1 MRRKLSVLTAVL
13 AAGTVALAGCGSS
26 NTDAGASSND
36 SATTGDTAGD
46 TGAPAGDGSTAG
58 SGAAGSG
65 DGAAGS
71 GAAGSDSA
79 GSGAAGSDAAGSGA
93 SSAAGSAGGA
103 AGTDQAGCDMTAG
116 VKDASSMQADS
127 EKSITIG
134 SFSGWDESTA
144 TAYLMKNVLES
155 DGYTVDVKTLDAA
168 PAFVAAAKGDVDV
181 LTDVWLPTTHKTY
194 IDKYGDQL
202 EPLGCWYDNAKLT
215 IAVNSSSPAKSIEDL
230 KSMAGEYNNTLVG
243 IEPGAGETGVVKDT
257 MIPAYGLQ
265 DITFTTSSTSAML
278 ASIVKAEKD
287 KTNVAVT
294 LWKPHWAYAAYDIR
308 DLEDPKGAMGGKE
321 GLWNYATKG
330 FEAKYPKAAQL
341 FKNMIIPDADL
352 SELED
357 LMTQKYDGKNPD
369 AAVDEWLKGKPEF
382 AKQLAAGELK

>member
-1 MRRKLSVLTAVL
+1 MKRKLSVVTAVL
-13 AAGTVALAGCGSS
+13 AAGAVALAGCGSS
-26 NTDAGASSND
+26 NTDAGASN
-36 SATTGDTAGD
+36 TGAAAGPDGSDDTGADTAGD
-46 TGAPAGDGSTAG
+46 TGAAGTGSSAGAGSDGS
-58 SGAAGSG
+58 
-65 DGAAGS
+65 DAAGS
-71 GAAGSDSA
+71 GAAGSA
-79 GSGAAGSDAAGSGA
+79 GSGAGSSAGG
-93 SSAAGSAGGA
+93 SSAAGSSG
-103 AGTDQAGCDMTAG
+103 GTDEPGCDMTAG
-116 VKDASSMQADS
+116 VGDASAMAADTD
-127 EKSITIG
+127 KSITIG

-144 TAYLMKNVLES
+144 TAYLMKNVLEA

-168 PAFVAAAKGDVDV
+168 PAFVAATKGDVDV

-194 IDKYGDQL
+194 IDKYGDKL

-215 IAVNSSSPAKSIEDL
+215 IAVNSSSPAKSIADL
-230 KSMAGEYNNTLVG
+230 KQMAGEYNNTLVG

-265 DITFTTSSTSAML
+265 DLKFTTSSTSAML
-278 ASIVKAEKD
+278 ASIVKAEKN

-330 FEAKYPKAAQL
+330 FAAKHPKAAQL
-341 FKNMIIPDADL
+341 FKNMIIPDSDL

-369 AAVDEWLKGKPEF
+369 AAVEEWLQGKPEF
-382 AKQLAAGELK
+382 ARQLASGELK